1 MRPSIR
7 GNWSMS
13 TWLKNSLAAS
23 GLVFLLGACAVG
35 PDFTRPPA
43 PAGARYLP
51 RGDLP
56 GDVTAIGQTQHFDLL
71 QSPDA
76 DWWHLFGSAE
86 LDQWVGTA
94 IAGNPSVQSAQAS
107 LRESQ
112 DNLRAGQGIFFP
124 QLGVG
129 ADATRERPSPS
140 MLGQH
145 GIGSIFNLF
154 TLSATVSYA
163 LDLFGGERRT
173 VEGLHAEVEM
183 QRYTMEGTYLT
194 LTGNVVNAAIAR
206 QAYADEI
213 DVMHGLVSLQTQ
225 QLGLL
230 DTRIRSG
237 AEVYGDLLALRSARA
252 SNLAQL
258 ASLELKRDQADHL
271 LHALLGQSAGESQ
284 LPALRF
290 EALHLPASLPVS
302 LPSDLV
308 HQRPDILAAEAQ
320 LHEASAEIGVATA
333 AMFPSITLGGD
344 GGSAANAAGALG
356 KGQNQYWSAGADI
369 NLPVFQ
375 GGTHWYNR
383 KAAIDA
389 YQKSLQDYRGTVL
402 AAFEQVADVLK
413 ALQHDAEALQA
424 DDEAAR
430 DAAQALALI
439 QANYAAG
446 LVNYVDVLV
455 ADVQYRQS
463 KLAYVRSLAQ
473 RYQDTVALY
482 VALGGGWWKAPHAE
496 AMPPS
501 AHVTQASRAQ
511 P

>member
-1 MRPSIR
+1 
-7 GNWSMS
+7 MS
-13 TWLKNSLAAS
+13 TWLKNSIAAAVTV
-23 GLVFLLGACAVG
+23 LLLGACTVG
-35 PDFTRPPA
+35 PDFTKPSA
-43 PAGARYLP
+43 PAVARYLP
-51 RGDLP
+51 SGDLP
-56 GDVTAIGQTQHFDLL
+56 GDVTAIGQTQHFDLS

-76 DWWHLFGSAE
+76 DWWHLFGSSE
-86 LDQWVGTA
+86 LDQWVSTA
-94 IAGNPSVQSAQAS
+94 IAGNPSLQSAQAS

-129 ADATRERPSPS
+129 ADATRERTSPS

-145 GIGSIFNLF
+145 GIGGIFNLF

-163 LDLFGGERRT
+163 LDLFGSERRT
-173 VEGLHAEVEM
+173 VEGLHAAVDM
-183 QRYTMEGTYLT
+183 HRYTMEGTYLT
-194 LTGNVVNAAIAR
+194 LTGNVVNTAIAR

-225 QLGLL
+225 QLGLV
-230 DTRIRSG
+230 DTRIQSG
-237 AEVYGDLLALRSARA
+237 AEVYSDLLTLRSARA

-284 LPALRF
+284 LPAIRF

-344 GGSAANAAGALG
+344 DGSAANTTGALG
-356 KGQNQYWSAGADI
+356 KSQGRYWSAGADI
-369 NLPVFQ
+369 SMPVFQ
-375 GGTHWYNR
+375 GGTRWYNR

-402 AAFEQVADVLK
+402 TAFEQVADVLK
-413 ALQHDAEALQA
+413 ALQHDAEAMQA
-424 DDEAAR
+424 NDEAAR
-430 DAAQALALI
+430 DAAQALSLI
-439 QANYAAG
+439 QANYTAG
-446 LVNYVDVLV
+446 LVNYVDVLI
-455 ADVQYRQS
+455 ADEQYRQS
-463 KLAYVRSLAQ
+463 KMAYVQALAQ
-473 RYQDTVALY
+473 RYQDAVALY
-482 VALGGGWWKAPHAE
+482 VALGGGWWKAPHTE
-496 AMPPS
+496 AMPAS
-501 AHVTQASRAQ
+501 THAAQASRVQ